1 MKQTIKN
8 PTLQRSPREFCFASI
23 DFFQF
28 AVEIRNKMIKP
39 ALWNYLI
46 IFLLL
51 PLLALSPPPVKERSA
66 FLFAYYSG
74 DGGSGLHLALSENG
88 WKYQILKKGKSF
100 LKPGLGNYVL
110 LDPHLMQT
118 PDGIF
123 HLVWATG
130 KARKELGYAWSKNLI
145 DWSPQSLIK
154 VMEKD
159 SLVLNVSGPEL
170 HYDAASQK
178 FILLWASTVPGK
190 FPETDNSRDSL
201 PGGYR
206 LNHRIYRKTSSD
218 LVNWSASEIWYEPGY
233 SVSDPTLALDSGRC
247 YLLFKDA
254 TNLGSNFQHNVKL
267 VQGYAPGGTF
277 PVEKPILVSKRSH
290 AEAPTAL
297 RIDSQFVVFYH
308 RYKSGKTGASFT
320 KDFKKWKDVSDSI
333 SFPRG
338 AKHGC
343 ILKIPQ
349 KLADKLRHQD

>member
-1 MKQTIKN
+1 MKR
-8 PTLQRSPREFCFASI
+8 PSFARGLL
-23 DFFQF
+23 
-28 AVEIRNKMIKP
+28 V
-39 ALWNYLI
+39 
-46 IFLLL
+46 FLLL
-51 PLLALSPPPVKERSA
+51 PLFSLSPPPGKERSL
-66 FLFAYYSG
+66 FLFAYYTG
-74 DGGSGLHLALSENG
+74 DGGSGLHLALSEDG
-88 WKYQILKKGKSF
+88 WKYQALKKGKSF
-100 LKPGLGNYVL
+100 LRPGIGDYIL
-110 LDPHLMQT
+110 LDPHLMQSQ
-118 PDGIF
+118 DGIF

-130 KARKELGYAWSKNLI
+130 KSRKEIGYAWSKNLI

-170 HYDAASQK
+170 HYDGASQK

-218 LVNWSASEIWYEPGY
+218 LVNWSGSEIWYEPGY
-233 SVSDPTLALDSGRC
+233 PVSDPTIATDSGRS
-247 YLLFKDA
+247 YLFFQDA
-254 TNLGSNFQHNVKL
+254 TNKGSNFQHNVKV
-267 VQGYAPGGTF
+267 VQGYSPGGSF
-277 PVEKPILVSKRSH
+277 PVEKPILVSKRTH
-290 AEAPTAL
+290 AEAPTAV

-343 ILKIPQ
+343 ILKIPAR
-349 KLADKLRHQD
+349 LADKLRDLD

>member
-1 MKQTIKN
+1 MPKHSLKN
-8 PTLQRSPREFCFASI
+8 R
-23 DFFQF
+23 
-28 AVEIRNKMIKP
+28 
-39 ALWNYLI
+39 
-46 IFLLL
+46 LLL
-51 PLLALSPPPVKERSA
+51 LLLFPLLSLSPPAGKERHPY
-66 FLFAYYSG
+66 LFAYYSG
-74 DGGSGLHLALSENG
+74 DGGSGLQLALSEDG
-88 WKYQILKKGKSF
+88 WKYQPLKKGKSF
-100 LKPGLGNYVL
+100 LKPGIGDYVL

-118 PDGIF
+118 PDGLF

-130 KARKELGYAWSKNLI
+130 KNRNEIGYAWSKNLI

-159 SLVLNVSGPEL
+159 GLVLNVSGPEL

-190 FPETDNSRDSL
+190 FPETDNSGDSL

-218 LVNWSASEIWYEPGY
+218 LGSWSASEIWYEPGHA
-233 SVSDPTLALDSGRC
+233 VCDPTIAGDSGRC
-247 YLLFKDA
+247 YLLFQDA
-254 TNLGSNFQHNVKL
+254 TNQGNNFQHNVKV
-267 VQGYAPGGTF
+267 VQGFSPGGSF
-277 PVEKPILVSKRSH
+277 PVEKPLLVSKRTH
-290 AEAPTAL
+290 AEAPTAI

-338 AKHGC
+338 AKHGS
-343 ILKIPQ
+343 ILRITEKV
-349 KLADKLRHQD
+349 ADKLRDQN